1 MIGLLAINQF
11 TGCWSKGCFQSIHSG
26 ENLLWTLST
35 LAVTSC
41 NLEWMRMFLDPF
53 LWAGVAS
60 VEDEEDEEELLD
72 EDEEEEATE
81 LLSSSFLDGAKG
93 TAFAVALVCM
103 RNGGASLFGFSLL
116 DWNHQTSRIFYE
128 TKTPK
133 MHYTEKLCCFGPGF
147 QQLGSFLRFQA
158 WFLHP
163 LKSLLWWATR
173 PKAQRI

>member
-72 EDEEEEATE
+72 EDDDEEATE

-103 RNGGASLFGFSLL
+103 RNGGTSSGPRSLVFLFSIGIIRRAGFFMRRR
-116 DWNHQTSRIFYE
+116 HRRCTIQR
-128 TKTPK
+128 
-133 MHYTEKLCCFGPGF
+133 
-147 QQLGSFLRFQA
+147 SFVALVRVFN
-158 WFLHP
+158 
-163 LKSLLWWATR
+163 S
-173 PKAQRI
+173 